1 MKIKSYIGIDN
12 LLFTDNFKEI
22 SNKLKEFKIE
32 KGETMFMDKVNLTLF
47 VEQLDLLITFSN
59 NVGDSVE
66 CFEIN
71 RKNVFFEDM
80 NLMKLKYDFLEEFI
94 KKSDPDIIIDEEG
107 FNSPKFG
114 FGAYRGVNNSKYTLY
129 PKSVIVFNNTYLSK
143 EMPSEDDIIKFYL
156 GENYDPNSNPFE

>member
-1 MKIKSYIGIDN
+1 MKIESYIGVDN

-47 VEQLDLLITFSN
+47 VEQLDLLITFN
-59 NVGDSVE
+59 NKVGDSVE

-71 RKNVFFEDM
+71 KKSIFFE
-80 NLMKLKYDFLEEFI
+80 NMKLKYEFIEEFV
-94 KKSDPDIIIDEEG
+94 KKLDPNIIIDEEG

-114 FGAYRGVNNSKYTLY
+114 FGAFRTLSNDKYSLY
-129 PKSVIVFNNTYLSK
+129 AKSVIVFNNDYLSK
-143 EMPSEDDIIKFYL
+143 EMPTEEDIINFYL
-156 GENYDPNSNPFE
+156 GDDYDSNSNPFE